1 MAGTTGR
8 HLDDAADSFGA
19 EGDAANR
26 ENRCWLEVLREH
38 PYARL
43 ASGMHGFRVLC
54 GLRDQQILLII
65 KKQGRSLVIPAKSP
79 FLDCILDAG
88 TGSGVIANEVIR
100 YDDFKLSPKMIS
112 EFAEL
117 LAQEMT
123 KHGGFALVK
132 QPPGLGVLTILECQ
146 MIDQVGRVDKR
157 ILPQISP
164 DIRFSQSKLAFLAI
178 NLLAQNNH
186 AKVEKLTDGFGVI
199 VASWLQNARPL
210 HLFTIE
216 EEFGDQL
223 DKLFLERSF
232 TSGFAKVVPTA
243 QSLDIARRAQLFVKM
258 EEVLQG
264 PFILREWKIDTQHD
278 ARPTLIAGER
288 PTSQTLK
295 DVRLD
300 AEIRIRHPWYYTRDG
315 AEIISDIIESENAR
329 AFQLICGV
337 LILTDGLGA
346 NNWSQEDFRIQK
358 WDPFENSLDKLLQQE
373 FTASG
378 EVPMECGSA
387 MNSTDATA
395 GEIMCDEVST
405 CAGADAGAGAALSTA
420 GDVETAVAETGAGA
434 GSGGG
439 AGTNADARATEKR
452 TAQRR
457 SEMSDQ
463 CFKVRVQQIS
473 ASSER
478 EGSEIS
484 NTQNRN
490 SGEDDGSEWV
500 PLSWDSEPTVTM
512 ILKSEKTVSL
522 LLYAGRVSGSK
533 FDQVTLRGEGKH
545 EQTITLDASSELR
558 IYEFQPISTSTM
570 ELKFQMDTPHEEEAG
585 AQVIELWSDTAA
597 GKALKKTKRAMPP
610 KK

>member
-1 MAGTTGR
+1 
-8 HLDDAADSFGA
+8 
-19 EGDAANR
+19 
-26 ENRCWLEVLREH
+26 
-38 PYARL
+38 
-43 ASGMHGFRVLC
+43 
-54 GLRDQQILLII
+54 
-65 KKQGRSLVIPAKSP
+65 
-79 FLDCILDAG
+79 
-88 TGSGVIANEVIR
+88 
-100 YDDFKLSPKMIS
+100 
-112 EFAEL
+112 
-117 LAQEMT
+117 
-123 KHGGFALVK
+123 
-132 QPPGLGVLTILECQ
+132 
-146 MIDQVGRVDKR
+146 
-157 ILPQISP
+157 
-164 DIRFSQSKLAFLAI
+164 
-178 NLLAQNNH
+178 
-186 AKVEKLTDGFGVI
+186 
-199 VASWLQNARPL
+199 
-210 HLFTIE
+210 
-216 EEFGDQL
+216 
-223 DKLFLERSF
+223 
-232 TSGFAKVVPTA
+232 
-243 QSLDIARRAQLFVKM
+243 
-258 EEVLQG
+258 
-264 PFILREWKIDTQHD
+264 
-278 ARPTLIAGER
+278 
-288 PTSQTLK
+288 
-295 DVRLD
+295 
-300 AEIRIRHPWYYTRDG
+300 
-315 AEIISDIIESENAR
+315 
-329 AFQLICGV
+329 
-337 LILTDGLGA
+337 
-346 NNWSQEDFRIQK
+346 
-358 WDPFENSLDKLLQQE
+358 
-373 FTASG
+373 
-378 EVPMECGSA
+378 MECGSA

-512 ILKSEKTVSL
+512 ILKSEETVSL

-558 IYEFQPISTSTM
+558 IYEFQPISTSKM

-585 AQVIELWSDTAA
+585 AQVIELWSDAAA